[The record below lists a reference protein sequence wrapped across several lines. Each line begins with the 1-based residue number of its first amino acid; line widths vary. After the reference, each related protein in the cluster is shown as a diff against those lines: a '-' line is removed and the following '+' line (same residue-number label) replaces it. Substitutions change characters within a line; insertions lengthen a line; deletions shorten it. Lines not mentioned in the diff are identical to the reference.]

1 MEDASEERE
10 ISDDE
15 QALQVEILLLLLS
28 LKRRGILFPDKSSD
42 TIKRSYNGRLEP
54 R

>member
-1 MEDASEERE
+1 MNSM
-10 ISDDE
+10 DDKE
-15 QALQVEILLLLLS
+15 SLQLEILLLLLS